1 MHTELATVPDFTLL
15 RHSRQPGDC
24 KRYALKAIAHGANHD
39 QKDTGRHD
47 PCGGSHHACF
57 LEQDFRSVW
66 PDGTT

>member
-1 MHTELATVPDFTLL
+1 MHRNAAA
-15 RHSRQPGDC
+15 SRFHMETQPAASGDGG
-24 KRYALKAIAHGANHD
+24 RYALKAIAHGANHD